1 MERMINITEKPK
13 RVAEYVGVL
22 QSGGIEKY
30 AMNILD
36 SLKESGCQFDYIV
49 ENKQKTDWDDY
60 ITSRHACVVGILD
73 RNASKNKIK
82 RKLAK
87 YKNIKRIFRDN
98 KYDIA
103 EIHMS
108 YPSTLLYCRIAKKC
122 GIKRVIA
129 HAHSAA
135 YGKVGVLEKVVSW
148 FCRLFFLRYCD
159 FLLAPSNSSGS
170 FMFGKKA
177 RFICAKNGISVKE
190 FKFNSEAR
198 SDFRKKYN
206 IGDDTIVVG
215 HVGRFERAKNHS
227 FIIKVFCIFHKNHP
241 NSILLLVGDGTLK
254 SDIKKLVDTFEL
266 TSSVIFLD
274 KTSAIANAMMAMDV
288 FVMPSLAEG
297 LGIVA
302 IEAQTTGLPIVVS
315 NGVPSEAHVTDRCC
329 ALSLD
334 MPPIVWSE
342 KLYELLSISCE
353 SRLAYS
359 KRVYDKGYDI
369 KTVSEQMMHIF
380 LD

>member
-1 MERMINITEKPK
+1 M
-13 RVAEYVGVL
+13 
-22 QSGGIEKY
+22 
-30 AMNILD
+30 
-36 SLKESGCQFDYIV
+36 
-49 ENKQKTDWDDY
+49 
-60 ITSRHACVVGILD
+60 
-73 RNASKNKIK
+73 
-82 RKLAK
+82 
-87 YKNIKRIFRDN
+87 KNIVVFASGSGTNFEAIVDACEKGLIDAKVVLMVCDN
-98 KYDIA
+98 KDAY
-103 EIHMS
+103 
-108 YPSTLLYCRIAKKC
+108 
-122 GIKRVIA
+122 VI
-129 HAHSAA
+129 
-135 YGKVGVLEKVVSW
+135 
-148 FCRLFFLRYCD
+148 
-159 FLLAPSNSSGS
+159 
-170 FMFGKKA
+170 
-177 RFICAKNGISVKE
+177 
-190 FKFNSEAR
+190 
-198 SDFRKKYN
+198 
-206 IGDDTIVVG
+206 
-215 HVGRFERAKNHS
+215 ERAKNHS